1 VHYLNQLCHRHIA
14 VAIAFSA
21 CLTCATLAT
30 EPVQSGAEPD
40 LFKPVMPTIPESV
53 SRPSNW
59 PTNIPATLSKH
70 VLSSILEKPGA
81 PLEPVD
87 EDGNPL
93 IENAEAKR
101 DENNSSNVILADYEE
116 IGPANVTDLR
126 DSRCIRMA

>member
-1 VHYLNQLCHRHIA
+1 M
-14 VAIAFSA
+14 
-21 CLTCATLAT
+21 TCASLAT
-30 EPVQSGAEPD
+30 EPVQSGAEPE

-53 SRPSNW
+53 SRPADW

-93 IENAEAKR
+93 VKQH
-101 DENNSSNVILADYEE
+101 
-116 IGPANVTDLR
+116 
-126 DSRCIRMA
+126 